1 MKVWRLG
8 SDSSKIDQGMLQEQ
22 AISRD
27 MFPVRLSVWMQ
38 PAFRTVGIYMLSAS
52 LPHRLNMRTE
62 RPKGELHYVTT
73 DALTAK

>member
-1 MKVWRLG
+1 
-8 SDSSKIDQGMLQEQ
+8 
-22 AISRD
+22 